1 MDQSIESKESDY
13 LFIEESNISGAGLG
27 LFTAINIFKDEII
40 SIFKGEV
47 LSQKQAKIR
56 VLKKEDRY
64 FMNLPNGSIFDTS
77 QTDCFAKYANDASGF
92 QNQILPTMPLL
103 NLKMP
108 IKFVW
113 LPKGKSKQVK
123 RFFVPMDKN
132 IGINTSRISFL
143 FG

>member
-56 VLKKEDRY
+56 VLKREDRY

-92 QNQILPTMPLL
+92 SKSDFTNNAI
-103 NLKMP
+103 
-108 IKFVW
+108 IKLEDANKICLVA
-113 LPKGKSKQVK
+113 K
-123 RFFVPMDKN
+123 RKIKAGEEIFCAYGQKYWDKHK
-132 IGINTSRISFL
+132 
-143 FG
+143 